1 MNNIFDRDFVE
12 FKTDVS
18 TVETHLQDYIDANFQ
33 NITSIEDSLKLLR
46 KFKSILHRDNLQKNL
61 EAKYKLLFQQ
71 YSTEI
76 GQIEE
81 QYGKQKVNPPLVR
94 NLPTVSGS
102 ITWSR
107 HLLFRCCSPMEQF
120 PQTKSR

>member
-18 TVETHLQDYIDANFQ
+18 SVETELQSYIDSNFQ

-76 GQIEE
+76 G
-81 QYGKQKVNPPLVR
+81 
-94 NLPTVSGS
+94 
-102 ITWSR
+102 
-107 HLLFRCCSPMEQF
+107 
-120 PQTKSR
+120 